1 MGYQSGSNCYES
13 ANSAVVASVSG
24 QTGGVFVFGSP
35 ASVISSTV
43 PCNNGNPYCTTTTS
57 TNVPSTIEPYVADV
71 SVDGLVATY
80 KFTGA
85 ITGTTFSKAV
95 TLQPQQCQL
104 IDYQD
109 SFLLSGMV
117 VAVWFLAWSFV
128 VLKKAVNS

>member
-1 MGYQSGSNCYES
+1 MLFQSGSNCYES
-13 ANSAVVASVSG
+13 ANSAVIASVSS

-43 PCNNGNPYCTTTTS
+43 PCNNGNPYCTMTTS

-71 SVDGLVATY
+71 SVDGVVATY

-95 TLQPQQCQL
+95 VLQPQQCQL
-104 IDYQD
+104 IDHED
-109 SFLLSGMV
+109 AFLLSGMV
-117 VAVWFLAWSFV
+117 VAVWFVAFAFV
-128 VLKKAVNS
+128 MLKKSVNL